1 MHWREILKTTQSALK
16 IQMQSVREGEIAK
29 LTYTV
34 QACVTEYII
43 YFWRILSWLIC
54 LSTPIILYLSLS
66 VNETTYSAMLLEAIF
81 LFLCQK

>member
-43 YFWRILSWLIC
+43 YF
-54 LSTPIILYLSLS
+54 
-66 VNETTYSAMLLEAIF
+66 
-81 LFLCQK
+81 